1 MKATL
6 LVLVSLALAGSLAL
20 AQNQGGPRRG
30 GPGGGPGRGM
40 PMDPVLKALDADTNG
55 VLVAAEIANAPT
67 ALKALDK
74 NSDGALSA
82 EEMAPPAPEGAPA
95 MDDNRRPKFAS
106 PIVKALDKNS
116 DGILSAE
123 EIAGA
128 SAALTA
134 LDKNG
139 DGQLTRHELMPGRP
153 GGPRG
158 GKAPG
163 EPEPGAQDAPATE

>member
-1 MKATL
+1 
-6 LVLVSLALAGSLAL
+6 
-20 AQNQGGPRRG
+20 
-30 GPGGGPGRGM
+30 M
-40 PMDPVLKALDADTNG
+40 PVDPILKALDADTNG
-55 VLVAAEIANAPT
+55 VLVATEIANAP
-67 ALKALDK
+67 AGLKALDK

-82 EEMAPPAPEGAPA
+82 EEMAPPAPEGAPV
-95 MDDNRRPKFAS
+95 MDNKRRPKFAS

-139 DGQLTRHELMPGRP
+139 DGQLTRQELMPGRP
-153 GGPRG
+153 GQRG

-163 EPEPGAQDAPATE
+163 EPEPGAQGAPVTE